1 MLQILNGKKISAVNS
16 LTIYQCLTNTEFTSP
31 AKSDEGTTSPML
43 RLSGRYLRRSSHS
56 CEQTAEDEVGLSY
69 ALLYYDITW
78 QIGNLLYNSH
88 FRILSLSPISPP
100 VYGRYVCYFTVPSML
115 VKYL

>member
-1 MLQILNGKKISAVNS
+1 MMLQILNGKKISAVNS
-16 LTIYQCLTNTEFTSP
+16 LTIYQCLTNTEFTSA
-31 AKSDEGTTSPML
+31 AKSDEGTTSPMM
-43 RLSGRYLRRSSHS
+43 RLSGRYPRRSSHS

-88 FRILSLSPISPP
+88 FRILYSLLLRSP
-100 VYGRYVCYFTVPSML
+100 RRCTVGTYATL
-115 VKYL
+115 LYRLCW